1 MRKESHCGSLFIV
14 FGAAFVQVQYQTIC
28 FRQVWLDV
36 PTNRKKPLDKR
47 GRKMYTN
54 KADSR
59 GVVRKRT
66 ELKANTWTV
75 ASRAEKR
82 F

>member
-1 MRKESHCGSLFIV
+1 MCNLLQNVELKLLLVGTTPKV
-14 FGAAFVQVQYQTIC
+14 
-28 FRQVWLDV
+28 
-36 PTNRKKPLDKR
+36 KKPLDKR